1 MITIHAGNAAPVFGC
16 VCGCPGLPVWGSR
29 FFVRLFAFFSAF
41 PLYKGIRKNP
51 AALLPIKESI
61 WQQDCRRIFIINA
74 NARPLS
80 IGAGLSGLEISKNIY
95 VFLILSDLES

>member
-1 MITIHAGNAAPVFGC
+1 MLRQCLGVSAVAPACRFGVAAFLFGF
-16 VCGCPGLPVWGSR
+16 LR
-29 FFVRLFAFFSAF
+29 FFSAF

-80 IGAGLSGLEISKNIY
+80 IGAGLSGLEISKNRY